1 MKLLKDILFGVRI
14 LDLLG
19 STLVA
24 VNNVKSNSK
33 NIKKDDLFIAIQGSS
48 VDGHEFIEMSINDGA
63 IAIIC
68 EKIPKIINKNVTY
81 IQVSSSSEANAI
93 IA

>member
-14 LDLLG
+14 LDVLG

-24 VNNVKSNSK
+24 INNVNSNSK
-33 NIKKDDLFIAIQGSS
+33 NIKKDDLFVAIQGSS
-48 VDGHEFIEMSINDGA
+48 ADGHEFIEKSINDGA

-68 EKIPKIINKNVTY
+68 EKIPKIINKNVGR
-81 IQVSSSSEANAI
+81 
-93 IA
+93 